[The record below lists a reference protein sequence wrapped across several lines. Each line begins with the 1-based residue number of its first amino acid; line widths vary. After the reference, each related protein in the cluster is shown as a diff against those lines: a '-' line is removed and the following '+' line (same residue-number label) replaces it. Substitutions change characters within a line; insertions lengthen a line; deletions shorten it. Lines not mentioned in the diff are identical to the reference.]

1 MIYSYNEAQHRLCTL
16 EERPHLCQYTVQDIL
31 RACENTVS
39 EKYLLKK
46 NSINFYKFCMHA
58 RKYNLF
64 VHEFAPFVSHFP
76 AIPEVGGGADAGQ
89 TADCVPVPGR
99 Q

>member
-16 EERPHLCQYTVQDIL
+16 CQYTVQDIL
-31 RACENTVS
+31 RAC

-46 NSINFYKFCMHA
+46 NSINFYKFFMHA